1 MKRSESE
8 VTGEVF
14 CEERK
19 VGGLVVNTDQNSAVG
34 EEEGG
39 GLVR

>member
-1 MKRSESE
+1 MKSSESG
-8 VTGEVF
+8 VTGGVF

-19 VGGLVVNTDQNSAVG
+19 VEGLVVNTDQNSAVG
-34 EEEGG
+34 DEEGG